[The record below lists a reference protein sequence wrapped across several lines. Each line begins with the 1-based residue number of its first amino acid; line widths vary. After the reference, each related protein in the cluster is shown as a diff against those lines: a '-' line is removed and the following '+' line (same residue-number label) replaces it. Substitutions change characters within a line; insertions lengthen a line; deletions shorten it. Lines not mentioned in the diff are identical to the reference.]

1 MRLID
6 ADALLQEFET
16 ENTKSDSNLWHITG
30 IKAFIDNQ
38 ETAYDADKVVEKI
51 REYFKKQ
58 IDKEVDKLK
67 VVDFSCEINKI
78 IRAGG
83 KE

>member
-6 ADALLQEFET
+6 ADIL
-16 ENTKSDSNLWHITG
+16 
-30 IKAFIDNQ
+30 IKALVIGQNTCGQVVIDVIHNQ
-38 ETAYDADKVVEKI
+38 PTAYDVDEVVEKI

>member
-1 MRLID
+1 MKENVRLID
-6 ADALLQEFET
+6 ANELIKCLDYCAWNDAVEVVEQ
-16 ENTKSDSNLWHITG
+16 
-30 IKAFIDNQ
+30 Q
-38 ETAYDADKVVEKI
+38 PTAYDVDEVVEKI
-51 REYFKKQ
+51 CEYFKKQ